1 MRIESVG
8 KGGVA
13 ANVDGE
19 IAKYGAVKCVDY
31 RGCCCCYCCCC
42 CRVRRDYLG
51 EDEIVPALNLHH
63 ILDSTALRHY

>member
-19 IAKYGAVKCVDY
+19 IAKYGRVKCVDIE
-31 RGCCCCYCCCC
+31 G
-42 CRVRRDYLG
+42 
-51 EDEIVPALNLHH
+51 AAA
-63 ILDSTALRHY
+63 TAAAAVVVVAEFAVIA